1 MVVGPPAA
9 AAVVEAQDLDAL
21 LRRALATASLKNAVE
36 AVVAATGHKRRLV
49 YQRALALTRSEVDG
63 EG

>member
-1 MVVGPPAA
+1 VGPPAA
-9 AAVVEAQDLDAL
+9 AAPIEAEDLDAL

-49 YQRALALTRSEVDG
+49 YQRALSLARSEADG

>member
-9 AAVVEAQDLDAL
+9 APPVATDAL
-21 LRRALATASLKNAVE
+21 DDLIRRALATASLKDAVE

-49 YQRALALTRSEVDG
+49 YQRALSLAQGPGDG
-63 EG
+63 EA